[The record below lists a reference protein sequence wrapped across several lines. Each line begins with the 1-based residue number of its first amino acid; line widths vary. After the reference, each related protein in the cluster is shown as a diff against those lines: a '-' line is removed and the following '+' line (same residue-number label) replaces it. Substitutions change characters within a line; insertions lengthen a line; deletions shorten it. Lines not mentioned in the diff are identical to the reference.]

1 METLQKLY
9 KEWCGHEAGSVERL
23 PGAGSNRA
31 YYRLTGEGGNVVG
44 VAGTSVDE
52 NRTFIYLS
60 GEFVRKGLPVPRVF
74 QVSTDETH
82 YLQEDLGSVSLFDAL
97 SKGRGKGGQYD
108 ADEVEL
114 LRRTIACLPALQ
126 FRGGEGLDFDRCY
139 PLPAM
144 GRASVQFDLNYFK
157 YDFLKL
163 TGVDFHEVKLE
174 FDMHALADDLLD
186 EAEET
191 FLYRDFQARNVMLVD
206 GTPYFI
212 DFQGGRRGPI
222 YYDVASFL
230 WQASAHYTPALREE
244 LVGVYLKALKTF
256 REVDEEQFRQKLSL
270 FVLFRLLQVLGAYG
284 YRGLF
289 ERKPH
294 FLASI
299 APALQNLRE
308 LLDAHPFPYAYLV
321 ETLRKVTELEVIP
334 LPGGGQV
341 ELHPKA
347 ETKASSPVVPA
358 SSPSVSPYDGRGA
371 LKVRVFSFS
380 YKKGIP
386 GDDSGNGG
394 GYVFDCRS
402 THNPG
407 RYEAYKSLTGLDKPV
422 IDFLERDGEI
432 LTFLESVYR
441 LADAHVERYM
451 QRGFTDLMFCF
462 GCTGGRHRSVYSAQ
476 HLAEH
481 LSRKYG
487 ICVELCHREQQISQT
502 FSPCAL

>member
-1 METLQKLY
+1 M
-9 KEWCGHEAGSVERL
+9 
-23 PGAGSNRA
+23 
-31 YYRLTGEGGNVVG
+31 G

-358 SSPSVSPYDGRGA
+358 SSPSEIGR
-371 LKVRVFSFS
+371 
-380 YKKGIP
+380 
-386 GDDSGNGG
+386 
-394 GYVFDCRS
+394 
-402 THNPG
+402 
-407 RYEAYKSLTGLDKPV
+407 
-422 IDFLERDGEI
+422 
-432 LTFLESVYR
+432 
-441 LADAHVERYM
+441 AHV
-451 QRGFTDLMFCF
+451 
-462 GCTGGRHRSVYSAQ
+462 
-476 HLAEH
+476 
-481 LSRKYG
+481 
-487 ICVELCHREQQISQT
+487 
-502 FSPCAL
+502 